1 MHRLLVAPLAACFL
15 LVSLPSTV
23 RADGDQRGS
32 MPAARAPEQ
41 LRVEVLETLPHD
53 PEAFTQGLEVHAGR
67 LYESTGRLGQSS
79 VRAGEP
85 GRNPVVR
92 AQLEDS
98 LFGEGITV
106 IGRTM
111 WQLTWRNKVAIERD
125 SRTLKELRRL
135 PYPGEGWGICYQQL
149 HHRVVTSDGSA
160 DLTFRDPETLREIS
174 RVSVT
179 DGGHP
184 LVHLNEL
191 ECVGDTVYANV
202 WGTSRIVK
210 IDTTTGVTSAVVDVR
225 SIYNA
230 STRAGILNGIAAVP
244 GTDQFFI
251 TGKNWSTMFRVRFVR

>member
-1 MHRLLVAPLAACFL
+1 M
-15 LVSLPSTV
+15 
-23 RADGDQRGS
+23 
-32 MPAARAPEQ
+32 
-41 LRVEVLETLPHD
+41 
-53 PEAFTQGLEVHAGR
+53 
-67 LYESTGRLGQSS
+67 
-79 VRAGEP
+79 
-85 GRNPVVR
+85 
-92 AQLEDS
+92 
-98 LFGEGITV
+98 
-106 IGRTM
+106 
-111 WQLTWRNKVAIERD
+111 
-125 SRTLKELRRL
+125 
-135 PYPGEGWGICYQQL
+135 
-149 HHRVVTSDGSA
+149 
-160 DLTFRDPETLREIS
+160 
-174 RVSVT
+174 T